1 MYCPKCGLE
10 NDEDSFFCKK
20 CGFPLDEKPENFEK
34 IKYKKGKTKVKTKK
48 KTKVK
53 YVDRNKEKGKMNLF
67 QKFMMLFL
75 ILLSLSALGLAGFL
89 GYYIYTNQNIIVPSV
104 TGYSYEKA
112 CEILKNKKLQC
123 AKIEKIVTDQNNAKI
138 VINQSKKS
146 GTKVIENTTIKLTV
160 GVLDTS
166 VLVPNVV
173 GFNLNEAISIL
184 NKNNIKYKIVYSL
197 SDEDNDTVI
206 NQNVKKGKKIKL
218 TDTLIITV
226 SKNNEEESNNEESN
240 KTTKEDKISEEDK
253 IGDST
258 SNDVSS

>member
-1 MYCPKCGLE
+1 MYCPKCGVE
-10 NDEDSFFCKK
+10 NDEESFFCKK

-34 IKYKKGKTKVKTKK
+34 IKYKKGKTKVKTRK

-67 QKFMMLFL
+67 QKFMMLFF

-123 AKIEKIVTDQNNAKI
+123 VKVEKVVTDEDNDKI
-138 VINQSKKS
+138 VISQSKKS
-146 GTKVIENTTIKLTV
+146 GSKVIENTTIKLTV

-166 VLVPNVV
+166 VLVPNLINL
-173 GFNLNEAISIL
+173 NLNEAISLL
-184 NKNNIKYKIVYSL
+184 NKSNIKYKLVYSA
-197 SDEDNDTVI
+197 SDKDNDVVI
-206 NQNVKKGKKIKL
+206 NQSIKKGKKIKL

-226 SKNNEEESNNEESN
+226 SKNDDVKTDDKTDSKTDDSNETNE
-240 KTTKEDKISEEDK
+240 
-253 IGDST
+253 T

>member
-1 MYCPKCGLE
+1 MYCPKCGTE
-10 NDEDSFFCKK
+10 NDEESFFCKK

-34 IKYKKGKTKVKTKK
+34 VKYKKGKTKVKTRK

-53 YVDRNKEKGKMNLF
+53 YIDRNKEKGKMNLF
-67 QKFMMLFL
+67 QKFMMLFF

-123 AKIEKIVTDQNNAKI
+123 VKVEKIVTEDNDV

-146 GTKVIENTTIKLTV
+146 GSKVMENTIIKLTV

-166 VLVPNVV
+166 VLVPNLIDL
-173 GFNLNEAISIL
+173 NLNEAVSIL
-184 NKNNIKYKIVYSL
+184 NKSNIKYKLVYSA
-197 SDEDNDTVI
+197 SDKDNDVVI
-206 NQNVKKGKKIKL
+206 NQSIKKGKKIKL

-226 SKNNEEESNNEESN
+226 SKNDDKIDSKTDDSNETNENNENNE
-240 KTTKEDKISEEDK
+240 TT
-253 IGDST
+253 
-258 SNDVSS
+258 NDVSS